1 MKTRF
6 KTLPEN
12 QQDTEIKELLKNK
25 NFRNNQNY
33 IIDKEE
39 IDRKLKYI
47 FNPIDILE
55 EKYTYITFLKILFSF
70 IFLIFVFIFSVKL
83 EQKPIYWEALLL
95 IFSTK
100 TFFIILSILS
110 LVYLFYNSFL
120 FYKKSFYFY
129 PRRKKLYTIIKHSP
143 FINYTKVIKK

>member
-83 EQKPIYWEALLL
+83 EQKPIY
-95 IFSTK
+95 
-100 TFFIILSILS
+100 
-110 LVYLFYNSFL
+110 
-120 FYKKSFYFY
+120 
-129 PRRKKLYTIIKHSP
+129 
-143 FINYTKVIKK
+143 